1 MGVFPEKQATI
12 LLSDMIGFTRRTM
25 KMVPKNADRS
35 ALLDY
40 IALKNKSIEYRHGNR
55 KKDVS
60 PDFPKARQT
69 LKQACGVYEGITD
82 RPDLSSERIMEWFW
96 ERAPPS
102 PDFAF
107 EGIKME
113 DKSRFSPNWKSHDA
127 FLHGPLSS
135 MAPVFNGIKEPL
147 RALPKRMAPHSERP
161 TGKNGNKTEH
171 FMENT
176 VIPRVG
182 RSNWGINGDYT
193 AADMVAARA
202 IQ

>member
-96 ERAPPS
+96 ERAPRPRILHLRGSRWRIKADFPPIGNPMTPFFTGPFLQWRLFLMVSRSRCGRCQKGWRLTPNGLRVKMGTKPNTSWKIRLS
-102 PDFAF
+102 P
-107 EGIKME
+107 G
-113 DKSRFSPNWKSHDA
+113 
-127 FLHGPLSS
+127 
-135 MAPVFNGIKEPL
+135 
-147 RALPKRMAPHSERP
+147 
-161 TGKNGNKTEH
+161 
-171 FMENT
+171 
-176 VIPRVG
+176 
-182 RSNWGINGDYT
+182 WGGQIGG
-193 AADMVAARA
+193 
-202 IQ
+202 